1 MKQPTELIKEKIDIV
16 DFLKGYIDLK
26 PAGRNF
32 KARCPF
38 HQEKTPSFMVSR
50 ERQMWHCFGC
60 QLGGDI
66 FKFLMQYE
74 NIEFYEALKILAE
87 KAGIE
92 LKTLTPNEHRQFGV
106 LYDICNATKDFY
118 ADNFKKFPVAYKY
131 LSGRGLQDEIISEF
145 EIGFAPNDFDA
156 TTRHLLGLGFK
167 IDDILRAGIAFRTD
181 AGRYGD
187 RFRGRIMFPI
197 HDHFGKVVGFTGRIL
212 PELDNGET
220 GKYINSPETPIFN
233 KSKVLYGFWATKRNI
248 REEKTAFLVEGQMD
262 FLMTYQ
268 TGIKNVI
275 ATSGTA
281 LTPEHLK
288 VLKPIAEKIVMA
300 FDNDEAGLNAI
311 ERAIDLI
318 GSHDFNVAVFNLGDH
333 KDPAD
338 AAFADPTFLKQG
350 LNEARSALEHYMDR
364 YLGRMDSTSSPQVTR
379 ETKKVNI
386 RRILE
391 RIHKLWSKVDQSE
404 WLRELSA
411 RSNVAENDLREEML
425 KLGNGQENFSAQV
438 GAQPSVKADRLN
450 ILSMRLLSLL
460 ALRNDL
466 LPSAAM
472 HADMMPSDYASAYHL
487 LFKLDGPAE
496 AAKLKVGQNV
506 KELIDFISL
515 RAGLEMGDEES
526 QNEEFDRLLKELEIE
541 YLKNKKDDV
550 RLKIIQAENRGGDD
564 ELQILLKEFDNV
576 SRKIQDIKKKIT

>member
-1 MKQPTELIKEKIDIV
+1 
-16 DFLKGYIDLK
+16 
-26 PAGRNF
+26 
-32 KARCPF
+32 
-38 HQEKTPSFMVSR
+38 MVSR

-92 LKTLTPNEHRQFGV
+92 LKTLSPNEHRQFGV
-106 LYDICNATKDFY
+106 LYEICDATKNFY
-118 ADNFKKFPVAYKY
+118 IENFKKFPVAHEY
-131 LSGRGLQDEIISEF
+131 LSLRSLKDEIIKEF

-156 TTRHLLGLGFK
+156 TTKHLLTHGFK
-167 IDDILRAGIAFRTD
+167 IDDVVRAGISFRTD

-197 HDHFGKVVGFTGRIL
+197 HDHFGKAVGFTGRIL

-248 REEKTAFLVEGQMD
+248 REAKTALLVEGQMD
-262 FLMTYQ
+262 FLMAYQ

-318 GSHDFNVAVFNLGDH
+318 GSNDFNVAVFDLGEH

-338 AAFADPTFLKQG
+338 AAAADPEFLKKQ
-350 LNEARSALEHYMDR
+350 LEEARSALLHYMDR
-364 YLGRMDSTSSPQVTR
+364 YLSGEMSR
-379 ETKKVNI
+379 ETKKVNV
-386 RRILE
+386 RKILE
-391 RIHKLWSKVDQSE
+391 RINKLWSKVDQSE

-411 RSNVAENDLREEML
+411 RSNIAENDLREEIV
-425 KLGNGQENFSAQV
+425 KLVGPESFSAQI
-438 GAQPSVKADRLN
+438 GPEQKNKADRSD
-450 ILSMRLLSLL
+450 ILSMRLLSLM
-460 ALRNDL
+460 ALRSDL

-472 HADMMPSDYASAYHL
+472 HADMMPPDHRAAYHM
-487 LFKLDGPAE
+487 LFKPEGAE
-496 AAKLKVGQNV
+496 IVSDKLVVNRGI
-506 KELIDFISL
+506 KELVDFISL
-515 RAGLEMGDEES
+515 RSGMEMGDEES
-526 QNEEFDRLLKELEIE
+526 QNAEFDRLLKELEIE
-541 YLKNKKDDV
+541 HLKKKQDEV
-550 RLKIIQAENRGGDD
+550 RLKLIKAENLGKDAEHA
-564 ELQILLKEFDNV
+564 ELAKEYDNV
-576 SRKIQDIKKKIT
+576 SRKIQDIKKRIT